1 LQDVLKKFINRGTC
15 SILTSPVYKKERE
28 SLEELLLKRSKESLN
43 EMIDLLKILLA
54 VNSYTLDSDEV
65 NKVVDIMENRIGS
78 LGFTTVRHSSEG
90 HADCLEAFSGRE
102 GDVMLIGHTDM
113 AQTLT
118 GSESHEMA
126 GGRIVCP
133 GAGDMKGGLVTLCYA
148 LKVLKDL
155 DMLPRNIKIILS
167 SDEEQASP
175 FSKKYIM
182 DSAKNAKLCL
192 SVEPARANGAV
203 VIARKG
209 GTYFTLKVKGRSAHS
224 GVEPE
229 KGISAAE
236 ELAHKTLLLHKLLD
250 PRAGITV
257 NVGYLNAGT
266 TLGNAIA
273 GQGTAKIDVKYWTPE
288 QGKETVEEIIKIC
301 SVSSVP
307 GTTLSLEQHPGFQ
320 PMMDTPQTLKLLECV
335 KQSGK
340 RLGIQVKSV
349 KTGGEGDA
357 GFCSA
362 AGIPVICGMGPVAGL
377 LHSPEEYL
385 ETESLWERTALL
397 AQSLIIINKGLHD
410 SE

>member
-1 LQDVLKKFINRGTC
+1 MEK
-15 SILTSPVYKKERE
+15 
-28 SLEELLLKRSKESLN
+28 LLLEHSKEYLD
-43 EMIDLLKILLA
+43 EMLDLLKELLA
-54 VNSYTLDSDEV
+54 INSYTLNPDGV
-65 NKVVDIMENRIGS
+65 NKVVDILEDKINA
-78 LGFTTVRHSSEG
+78 LGFTTVRHSAEG
-90 HADCLEAFSGRE
+90 HADCLESC
-102 GDVMLIGHTDM
+102 GDGNGDILLIGHTDM

-118 GSESHEMA
+118 GSESFETT

-133 GAGDMKGGLVTLCYA
+133 GVGDMKGGLVTLLYA

-155 DMLPRNIKIILS
+155 NALPGNIKIVLS

-175 FSKKYIM
+175 FSQKYIM

-192 SVEPARANGAV
+192 SLEPARANGGV

-209 GTYFTLKVKGRSAHS
+209 GIYFTLTVKGRSAHS

-236 ELAHKTLLLHKLLD
+236 ELAHKTLQLHRLSDLS
-250 PRAGITV
+250 AGITV
-257 NVGYLNAGT
+257 NVGFLNAGT
-266 TLGNAIA
+266 SLGNAIA
-273 GQGTAKIDVKYWTPE
+273 GQGTAKIDVKYWTPN
-288 QGKETVEEIIKIC
+288 QGKETVEQIIKIC

-307 GTTLSLEQHPGFQ
+307 GTELSLEQHPGFH
-320 PMMDTPQTLKLLECV
+320 PMVDTPQTMELFEYV
-335 KQSGK
+335 RQSGEE
-340 RLGIQVKSV
+340 LGIQVKSV

-362 AGIPVICGMGPVAGL
+362 AGIPVVCGMGPVAGL

-385 ETESLWERTALL
+385 ETESLWERAALL
-397 AQSLIIINKGLHD
+397 AQSLITINKGLQD